1 MSTTVK
7 TANWRYVESGRIVL
21 IDSSKLATIVEIIDQ
36 KRKPNTPPCS
46 PNEDEHNGAISIAKL
61 PFHVK
66 IPRDPVLIDG
76 PAVERQAIPLNKVVL
91 TPLVL
96 ERLPRGSRTA
106 TVNKKW
112 AAADIDGKW
121 AATSWAKKLAVR
133 QRRANLS
140 DFERF
145 QVMVLRKQKRLAV
158 SKIAAKA

>member
-7 TANWRYVESGRIVL
+7 TANWRYVEYGRIVL
-21 IDSSKLATIVEIIDQ
+21 IDNSKLATIVEIIDQ
-36 KRKPNTPPCS
+36 KR
-46 PNEDEHNGAISIAKL
+46 
-61 PFHVK
+61 
-66 IPRDPVLIDG
+66 VLIDG
-76 PAVERQAIPLNKVVL
+76 PAINRQAIPLNKVVL

-96 ERLPRGSRTA
+96 EKLPRGSRTA
-106 TVNKKW
+106 TVHKKW

-121 AATSWAKKLAVR
+121 AATSWAKRLATR

>member
-1 MSTTVK
+1 MYNTTHLAKNKHIMSTTVK
-7 TANWRYVESGRIVL
+7 TANWRYVEYGRIVL
-21 IDSSKLATIVEIIDQ
+21 IDNSKLATIVEIIDQ
-36 KRKPNTPPCS
+36 KR
-46 PNEDEHNGAISIAKL
+46 
-61 PFHVK
+61 
-66 IPRDPVLIDG
+66 VLIDG
-76 PAVERQAIPLNKVVL
+76 PSINRQAISLNKVVL

-96 ERLPRGSRTA
+96 EKLPRGARTA

-112 AAADIDGKW
+112 AAADIDSKW

-133 QRRANLS
+133 QRRANLT

>member
-36 KRKPNTPPCS
+36 KR
-46 PNEDEHNGAISIAKL
+46 
-61 PFHVK
+61 
-66 IPRDPVLIDG
+66 VLIDG
-76 PAVERQAIPLNKVVL
+76 PAVERQAIPLNKVV
-91 TPLVL
+91 
-96 ERLPRGSRTA
+96 LPRGSRTA